1 MTIATRAVA
10 AARPLLQP
18 DGPSTRPPPYA
29 DLRWKEADEAQT
41 NLDVAIELAV
51 GAVLQAETPHCGLV
65 GEEVYTAEPAPGQP
79 TWYLDPVDGTTNLL
93 SRRPDIAVSLGL
105 WQDAQPLAAA
115 LWLPCRSMVLSASP
129 EGAWLDGQRL
139 PQRVAP
145 TALRGALVGLPAQ
158 RSGPLGL
165 QSLGRLLVQVAES
178 GASIRVTGALAVDL
192 AQMALGELDG
202 RLSFGA
208 KAVDVAAGAFLV
220 EQIGGVVTNLQG
232 ERWRPGMPD
241 VVAAA
246 TPALHQLLLVMARD
260 QELVGS

>member
-18 DGPSTRPPPYA
+18 DGPSTRPPPY
-29 DLRWKEADEAQT
+29 DSLRWKELGEAQT

-51 GAVLQAETPHCGLV
+51 GAVLQAETPHCSLV
-65 GEEVYTAEPAPGQP
+65 GEEVYTRTPAPDQP

-105 WQDAQPLAAA
+105 WQGEEPLAAA
-115 LWLPCRSMVLSASP
+115 LWLPCRGMVLSASP
-129 EGAWLDGQRL
+129 AGAWLDGQRL
-139 PQRVAP
+139 PLRVAP
-145 TALRGALVGLPAQ
+145 TGLDGALVGLPAQ
-158 RSGPLGL
+158 RSGALDL
-165 QSLGRLLVQVAES
+165 DNLGRLLAAVGRA

-192 AQMALGELDG
+192 AQVALGELDG

-220 EQIGGVVTNLQG
+220 EQVGGVVTDLQG
-232 ERWRPGMPD
+232 QRWRPGMGD

-246 TPALHQLLLVMARD
+246 TPALHRALLTLARN
-260 QELVGS
+260 QAPAAP